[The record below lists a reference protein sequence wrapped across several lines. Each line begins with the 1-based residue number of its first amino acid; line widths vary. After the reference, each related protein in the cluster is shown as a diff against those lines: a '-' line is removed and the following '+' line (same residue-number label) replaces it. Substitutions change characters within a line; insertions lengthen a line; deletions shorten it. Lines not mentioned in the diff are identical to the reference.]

1 MNKETKSLSL
11 YRITFTKDELATLEA
26 ALRDHNDMLDRDL
39 RPGDRAEQE
48 AREWLADVEAM
59 RAGFARALET
69 EGC

>member
-26 ALRDHNDMLDRDL
+26 ALRDHNAYAGDL
-39 RPGDRAEQE
+39 IALLPPE
-48 AREWLADVEAM
+48 ARDFMADVEAM